1 MEKSCPLS
9 IPFPLYGSLIY
20 IYLCNQCLSPLTLR
34 IRIPLDTTLC
44 DKVCQWLVTGLWFS
58 PSTPVSSTIKT
69 DSHDITVILL
79 KVTLNTLTLTLSNAS
94 YISSG
99 SKMSFHRLSHSSII
113 SVYFYIFLNIFS
125 SRIYMIYLLQDIL
138 LKNHKIMLS
147 YLVIKLYSAKAHACL
162 S

>member
-1 MEKSCPLS
+1 ML
-9 IPFPLYGSLIY
+9 
-20 IYLCNQCLSPLTLR
+20 N
-34 IRIPLDTTLC
+34 
-44 DKVCQWLVTGLWFS
+44 
-58 PSTPVSSTIKT
+58 IKT

-79 KVTLNTLTLTLSNAS
+79 KVTLNTLILTLSNAS

-113 SVYFYIFLNIFS
+113 SVYFYILLNIFS

-147 YLVIKLYSAKAHACL
+147 YLVIKLYSAKAHVCCHILLPLEMYEALDRVRIRVFNVTFNNITVISWL
-162 S
+162 SVLMVEETGVPGEKHRHATCH